1 MANFKYITYSQI
13 GSVYFEKSKKARRV
27 VISIKSQNNVRV
39 AVPRFV
45 SFRRAESFVRQK
57 LVWIKN
63 QQTKISEKTNATE
76 QSKDVS
82 IIEKSNIINRVVF
95 LANKYGFEYN
105 KIKLRKM
112 KTRWGSCTHNNNIS
126 LNIGLV
132 VLTDELKDYIILHEL
147 VHTKIKNHSQE
158 FWTELSKYVA
168 HPKLL
173 NRMLSKNYGLY

>member
-1 MANFKYITYSQI
+1 MANFKYITYPEI
-13 GSVYFEKSKKARRV
+13 GSVYFEKNKKAKRI
-27 VISIKSQNNVRV
+27 VISIKSQDNVHV

-45 SFRRAESFVRQK
+45 SFRRAESFVQKK

-63 QQTKISEKTNATE
+63 QQISISEKTNANE
-76 QSKDVS
+76 QSKNVS
-82 IIEKSNIINRVVF
+82 IGEKSNIINRVEF

-105 KIKLRKM
+105 KITLRKM

-132 VLTDELKDYIILHEL
+132 ALTDELKDYIILHEL
-147 VHTKIKNHSQE
+147 IHTKIKNHSQE
-158 FWTELSKYVA
+158 FWAELSKYVS

-173 NRMLSKNYGLY
+173 NRTLSKNYGLY